1 MTSCSV
7 LCFLLLLFQ
16 ILVIIQTT
24 CASKTCPPSS
34 CGNITNIRDPFRLKD
49 DPPTCGNPEYELTC
63 VENRTLLLS
72 LFPGK
77 NYYVK
82 AINYNNFTV
91 RVVDPGIHDH
101 EGDCSSIPRYFLSE
115 PNFTTTSRYYYR
127 DAYYYSHI
135 FKYVN
140 YLKCSNPV
148 KDDLRYVDTAPCNLL
163 NNSKGH
169 LYAVYGDLS
178 AWDLKLDCSATSLII
193 DSTYMPNQNFF
204 YQEIHRML
212 VYGFEVSWL
221 KWNGRQINLLTLFSS
236 VLLRIIVGF
245 IQVSY
250 ILHRT
255 STGSSTSTE
264 SNGCCTRI

>member
-1 MTSCSV
+1 MT
-7 LCFLLLLFQ
+7 
-16 ILVIIQTT
+16 
-24 CASKTCPPSS
+24 
-34 CGNITNIRDPFRLKD
+34 
-49 DPPTCGNPEYELTC
+49 
-63 VENRTLLLS
+63 
-72 LFPGK
+72 GK

-115 PNFTTTSRYYYR
+115 PNFTTTSRYYY
-127 DAYYYSHI
+127 YYYYDRGVYSFYSSDI
-135 FKYVN
+135 FKHVN

-178 AWDLKLDCSATSLII
+178 AWDLKLDCHVKLVAATSLII
-193 DSTYMPNQNFF
+193 DSTYMPNQNFS

-212 VYGFEVSWL
+212 VYGFEVSWC
-221 KWNGRQINLLTLFSS
+221 K
-236 VLLRIIVGF
+236 
-245 IQVSY
+245 
-250 ILHRT
+250 
-255 STGSSTSTE
+255 
-264 SNGCCTRI
+264 